1 LLLPTSKIP
10 KRDETESKN
19 IGVTVKVIT
28 RELVEEYGVKKTTG
42 VIVTE
47 VQRGSL
53 AEARQI
59 KPGDIITKVNRKS
72 VTTPKE
78 FREAL
83 EGVDLKK
90 GVSIQLVGDGGKRFE
105 FLKESGD

>member
-1 LLLPTSKIP
+1 MQ
-10 KRDETESKN
+10 
-19 IGVTVKVIT
+19 
-28 RELVEEYGVKKTTG
+28 VENHQGEEDSFAAVRAG
-42 VIVTE
+42 
-47 VQRGSL
+47 
-53 AEARQI
+53 QI
-59 KPGDIITKVNRKS
+59 KPGDVITKVNRKS

-90 GVSIQLVGDGGKRFE
+90 GVSLQLVGDGGKRFE